1 MTMINGSRGYNNIIA
16 FFGIIS
22 KVEVLQRRL
31 LTEINNSTNLMIGIG
46 PKLSSLIIIKRLATG
61 QLMQRTSPHSKTEG
75 LP

>member
-16 FFGIIS
+16 GIIS